1 MRTQIVK
8 DLNRCR
14 CRLKSHLYF
23 YGIEYPLQFENIKT
37 HWSKKFLNWIEA
49 LTMPDISGKIVID
62 LLLSEVRELRKLLL
76 EANTHMRTMS
86 KSDKYSRRAE
96 ILTSVPGV
104 GIITAMNI
112 LTELE
117 DINRFSNFDRFCSF
131 VGLVPS
137 TCSSGEKEKVRGI
150 TFRVHRLRKMII
162 ECAWVAIG
170 RDPAMSKSYLDYRH
184 RMEANKAIIRIAR
197 KMLCRIYSL
206 LKNDQIYEPGKVS

>member
-23 YGIEYPLQFENIKT
+23 YGIEYPLQFKNIKT

-104 GIITAMNI
+104 GINNSD
-112 LTELE
+112 EYH
-117 DINRFSNFDRFCSF
+117 
-131 VGLVPS
+131 
-137 TCSSGEKEKVRGI
+137 
-150 TFRVHRLRKMII
+150 HRT
-162 ECAWVAIG
+162 G
-170 RDPAMSKSYLDYRH
+170 GH
-184 RMEANKAIIRIAR
+184 
-197 KMLCRIYSL
+197 
-206 LKNDQIYEPGKVS
+206 